1 MNHSEKKNI
10 LMLWCKRSLVATVPV
25 TFMVLIP
32 EERTF
37 FLLSLFILL
46 SGLSVGTLFYPVF
59 VQAVNLSS
67 GMRKFK
73 HAALFLMMA
82 TFLSA
87 EFTALFVSRQDVMT
101 SASFFLIMLVLLGFW
116 FCVEATLAHKE
127 LPQHMLKPSPKQK
140 SSTDGTTSESS
151 PFFTR
156 SQEES

>member
-1 MNHSEKKNI
+1 
-10 LMLWCKRSLVATVPV
+10 MLWCKRSLVATVPI
-25 TFMVLIP
+25 TFMVLLP

-59 VQAVNLSS
+59 VQVLNPSS

-73 HAALFLMMA
+73 LAGFFLMAA

-101 SASFFLIMLVLLGFW
+101 SAVFFHIKNVRMKIDQNHPTIKPGIQINRAKRPRRIVL
-116 FCVEATLAHKE
+116 
-127 LPQHMLKPSPKQK
+127 
-140 SSTDGTTSESS
+140 
-151 PFFTR
+151 FFIR
-156 SQEES
+156 